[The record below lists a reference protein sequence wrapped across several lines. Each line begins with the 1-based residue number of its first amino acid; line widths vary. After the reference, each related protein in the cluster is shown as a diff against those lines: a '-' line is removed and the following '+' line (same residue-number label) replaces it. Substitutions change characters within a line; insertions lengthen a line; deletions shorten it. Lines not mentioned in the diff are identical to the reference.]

1 MIEHGL
7 KTTRAVKYEKNSFHD
22 AMLRIVAVSSLLPL
36 FSAVIAFCIF
46 AYIYFNAGILAEN
59 KNDNEA
65 VAHELRS
72 IFQTYVQELNASA
85 FDFEAKLPQGENA
98 NTFLTLEIQFMNRQG
113 HSADFYLF
121 DENSRL
127 LFSSTSMPLSF
138 MPPDVGRNWGL
149 YKRMEERPG
158 TVQCTFFRGNLL
170 IGKKLA
176 EGCAQ
181 MSSEYTGALIA
192 ITRHDNLQEVIDTGV
207 RVDGLVRARLLESFF
222 FKNAPLHDGAV
233 VIRNDRLEAAQCIL
247 PVSNDADI
255 PKRLG
260 LRHRAAIGLAEQSD
274 ALLVVV
280 SEETGSISLFYGTKR
295 LEGLTQKQLQQKLN
309 ELLTI

>member
-1 MIEHGL
+1 METQGL
-7 KTTRAVKYEKNSFHD
+7 FSVGILDIIDILLVAFLIYKIYKMARGTTAVTIFW
-22 AMLRIVAVSSLLPL
+22 AISLLYAAWVAARAL
-36 FSAVIAFCIF
+36 NMELIST
-46 AYIYFNAGILAEN
+46 ILGQ
-59 KNDNEA
+59 
-65 VAHELRS
+65 V
-72 IFQTYVQELNASA
+72 TGV
-85 FDFEAKLPQGENA
+85 G
-98 NTFLTLEIQFMNRQG
+98 
-113 HSADFYLF
+113 
-121 DENSRL
+121 L
-127 LFSSTSMPLSF
+127 LA
-138 MPPDVGRNWGL
+138 
-149 YKRMEERPG
+149 
-158 TVQCTFFRGNLL
+158 LL
-170 IGKKLA
+170 IVFQQEIRRFLLYVGNYYKMRHRLSLRHILKRTSRFMSENNVAELA

-233 VIRNDRLEAAQCIL
+233 VIRHDRLEAAQCIL